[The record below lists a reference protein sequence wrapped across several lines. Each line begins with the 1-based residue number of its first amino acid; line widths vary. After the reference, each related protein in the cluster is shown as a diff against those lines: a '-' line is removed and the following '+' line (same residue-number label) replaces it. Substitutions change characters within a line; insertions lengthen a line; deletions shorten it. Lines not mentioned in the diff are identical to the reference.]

1 MNTLII
7 LLIIFYLVFS
17 RLAKRTANRTNRTPI
32 PPRPKET
39 DFPFSANTSNYSKE
53 DDAPL
58 AGPWNRSGG
67 AVPGRRQEETPA
79 DDPVLMEPEPQ
90 RTGDIRQLP
99 ETATRRRPVEQPVP
113 LEVVQRP
120 PEQPEPGEPVC
131 PQGKSSPGRG
141 QEHRKRRRGK
151 NPLAAALNGKS
162 ELAGSILV
170 GEIIGTRGG
179 YRGRRK

>member
-17 RLAKRTANRTNRTPI
+17 RLARTANRTPI

-39 DFPFSANTSNYSKE
+39 DFPLPADTPNYSEE

-58 AGPWNRSGG
+58 SGPWNRNGG
-67 AVPGRRQEETPA
+67 AVSGRRQEETPA

-90 RTGDIRQLP
+90 RTGDIRHLP
-99 ETATRRRPVEQPVP
+99 EPATRRQPVEQPVP
-113 LEVVQRP
+113 LEVVRR
-120 PEQPEPGEPVC
+120 QPEPGESVC
-131 PQGKSSPGRG
+131 PQGKSSPGQG